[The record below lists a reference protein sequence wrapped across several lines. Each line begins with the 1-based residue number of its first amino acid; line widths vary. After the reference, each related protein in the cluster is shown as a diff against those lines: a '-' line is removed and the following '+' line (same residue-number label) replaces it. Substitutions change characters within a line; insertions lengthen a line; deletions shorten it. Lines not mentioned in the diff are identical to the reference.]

1 MKSSWLWFREFFAK
15 GGHVPFHIGLCFQL
29 SFLERLRDMPI
40 FAAMRIERHWRCV
53 LFRASVFF
61 LVLFGIAAK
70 KLRRGFPT
78 SVGRAFALLMLRLGG
93 FFSLPISLSR
103 RIRDYYA
110 IVERVD
116 TKVGGLSPS
125 LCLM

>member
-1 MKSSWLWFREFFAK
+1 MKSPWLWFREFFAK
-15 GGHVPFHIGLCFQL
+15 GGHVPFHIGLCFQIP
-29 SFLERLRDMPI
+29 FLERVGVMPI
-40 FAAMRIERHWRCV
+40 FAAMRIERHWCCV
-53 LFRASVFF
+53 LFRFSVFP
-61 LVLFGIAAK
+61 FGIATK
-70 KLRRGFPT
+70 KLRRGYPT
-78 SVGRAFALLMLRLGG
+78 SVGRAFALLMLRLSG
-93 FFSLPISLSR
+93 FCSLPISLSR

>member
-1 MKSSWLWFREFFAK
+1 MCSFPCFRF
-15 GGHVPFHIGLCFQL
+15 
-29 SFLERLRDMPI
+29 
-40 FAAMRIERHWRCV
+40 
-53 LFRASVFF
+53 FF

-103 RIRDYYA
+103 RIRDCGASGYEGGGF
-110 IVERVD
+110 VPKSLPDV
-116 TKVGGLSPS
+116 VGG
-125 LCLM
+125 CG

>member
-1 MKSSWLWFREFFAK
+1 MFFS
-15 GGHVPFHIGLCFQL
+15 VFPF
-29 SFLERLRDMPI
+29 
-40 FAAMRIERHWRCV
+40 
-53 LFRASVFF
+53 FF
-61 LVLFGIAAK
+61 LVLIGIAAK

-125 LCLM
+125 FCLM